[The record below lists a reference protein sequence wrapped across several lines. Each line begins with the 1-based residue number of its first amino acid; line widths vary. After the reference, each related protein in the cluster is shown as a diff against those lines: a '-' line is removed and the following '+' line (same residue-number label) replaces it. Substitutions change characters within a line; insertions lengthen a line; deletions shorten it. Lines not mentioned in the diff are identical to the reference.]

1 MTACQRL
8 FKCSINLN
16 EMHNLII
23 EIGNTALKATWSEGI
38 TLGKTFRY
46 QGEKKLE
53 FILGILDG
61 ETADV
66 MVISSAGEIP
76 QKWDSLLSK
85 RCRRLILMDTRHK
98 DMNLEYGIPEWLTP
112 DRTASIIASRFLFKG
127 KPVSIFDFGTTLSI
141 DLVSADGNYES
152 GLISP
157 GCRTRFK
164 SVNRYSKSL
173 PLLET
178 PSDCPEKGVSL
189 NSSIEAGIISGMLFE
204 IKGHLDARPE
214 NIVVFT
220 GGDAIYFVNKLKN
233 SIFVICNLVLMGLAI
248 IAEKYYESNL

>member
-1 MTACQRL
+1 
-8 FKCSINLN
+8 
-16 EMHNLII
+16 MHNLII

-46 QGEKKLE
+46 QGEKLFE
-53 FILGILDG
+53 FILDIL
-61 ETADV
+61 EESIADV
-66 MVISSAGEIP
+66 IVISSSGEIP
-76 QKWDSLLSK
+76 LKWESVLSK
-85 RCRRLILMDTRHK
+85 RCTRLILMDSRHK
-98 DMNLEYGIPEWLTP
+98 EINVEYSIPEWITP
-112 DRTASIIASRFLFKG
+112 DRAASVIASRFLFKG

-141 DLVSADGNYES
+141 DYINPEGVYES

-164 SVNRYSKSL
+164 SINRYSKSL

-178 PSDCPEKGVSL
+178 PENFPTEGTSL
-189 NSSIEAGIISGMLFE
+189 SSSIEAGILSGMLFE
-204 IKGHLDARPE
+204 IKGHLDSKPE

-233 SIFVICNLVLMGLAI
+233 SIFVICNLVLMGLALV
-248 IAEKYYESNL
+248 AEKYYESNL